1 MRIPPPLVLIVLMQ
15 PLLSGIT
22 GAEHTWTLLGSRT
35 VSEAANHD
43 TLAVIGARVVV
54 GKLQLRV
61 KGTPVS
67 FQRIVVSYAD
77 GEDERIELSRDAI
90 PAGGESRAIDLP
102 GSSDRI
108 IRSVQL
114 WYDAESLEGRPAVV
128 EVYGR
133 P

>member
-1 MRIPPPLVLIVLMQ
+1 MRIPTLLVVIVLAQ
-15 PLLSGIT
+15 PFLSGVT
-22 GAEHTWTLLGSRT
+22 GAEHTWTLLGSRA
-35 VSEAANHD
+35 VSQAAGND
-43 TLAVIGARVVV
+43 TLAVTGARVVD
-54 GKLQLRV
+54 KLQLRV

-67 FQRIVVSYAD
+67 FQRIVVRYAH

-102 GSSDRI
+102 DSSDRV

-114 WYDAESLEGRPAVV
+114 WYDAESLQGGPAVV

-133 P
+133 R